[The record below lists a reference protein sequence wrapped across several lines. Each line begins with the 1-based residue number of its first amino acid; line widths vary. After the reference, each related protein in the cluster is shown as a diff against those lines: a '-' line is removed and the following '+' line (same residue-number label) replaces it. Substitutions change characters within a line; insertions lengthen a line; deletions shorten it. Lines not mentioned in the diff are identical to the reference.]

1 MWWDAPVRWERL
13 FADLEAELE
22 AAEHADLEA
31 EVADRARAELSRVR
45 LVDRLRAVVD
55 AELALTLPGAGL
67 VRAVL
72 REVGSE
78 WLLVEEEPG
87 RRDVLIP
94 LARVLAISGLGR
106 AAAPPG
112 SAGRVVSRLGL
123 VTALRV
129 VVRDRVPVV
138 VVLVDGGAVHGTLDR
153 VGADHV
159 DVAEHPAGEPRRP
172 GAVTG
177 VRTVP
182 LDAIALVR
190 RS

>member
-31 EVADRARAELSRVR
+31 EVADRTRAELSQVR

-55 AELALTLPGAGL
+55 ADLALTLPGAGA

-78 WLLVEEEPG
+78 WVLVEEAPG
-87 RRDVLIP
+87 REALIP
-94 LARVLAISGLGR
+94 LARVLAIAGLRR

-112 SAGRVVSRLGL
+112 SEGRVVSRLGL
-123 VTALRV
+123 VTALRAL
-129 VVRDRVPVV
+129 VRDRAPVV

-159 DVAEHPAGEPRRP
+159 DVAEHPAGEPRRA